1 MQQLTSVICQS
12 HQRLL
17 HLSLELLIHILRVFQ
32 ITAPT
37 LIDRE
42 VAHAHLKHASKSHWM
57 RTSCKK
63 RQILGSSLKGV
74 KRMFMT

>member
-17 HLSLELLIHILRVFQ
+17 HLSLELLINILRVLQ
-32 ITAPT
+32 VPAPA

-42 VAHAHLKHASKSHWM
+42 VAHTHLKHASKRHWM
-57 RTSCKK
+57 GASFEKK
-63 RQILGSSLKGV
+63 KKKKKHLNAAGKV
-74 KRMFMT
+74 